1 MSENNNS
8 ARVTYFTQQ
17 VIKWR
22 WLVLLGTL
30 AFAFLAASGGRF
42 LSFNNDYHIFFGE
55 DNPQLKAFD
64 ALQEKYTKDDNIF
77 IAIAPKDGRVFT
89 NETLA
94 AIEEL
99 TALAWKTPYST
110 RVDAISN
117 FQHTRSVDD
126 DLYVEDLVA
135 DAATKSAE
143 EISAIKRYALRDPV
157 LRNRLINGEASVT
170 AVNITLQ
177 LPGKEIGE
185 ETVAVEYVREI
196 IGEFEQKHP
205 NLKTYISGMVM
216 LSDAFGE
223 AGQKDVSTLI
233 PLMFLTIIL
242 TIYLLTRSI
251 SGTSS
256 ALVLLIMSI
265 MTAMGLAGWLGIQ
278 LTSISISAP
287 TMILTLAVADSI
299 HILISMLQFMR
310 RGQSKNEAIVQSLR
324 INMTPVFL
332 TSLTT
337 VIGFLTM
344 NFSDSP
350 PFHDLGNITAMGMT
364 AAFLFS
370 VTTLPAL
377 MAILPVKVKV
387 ASVQKGKVAFLDRLA
402 EFVIRNNRKL
412 LWSSTAIVL
421 AVGLL
426 SFSNEMN
433 EDFVSYF
440 DESIQFRT
448 DTDFISENLIGI
460 YTIEFSLNSGGSDDI
475 SDPEYLKKLEEFE
488 NWFKKQEGVIHVNAF
503 TEVARRVN
511 KSMHGDQLAY
521 YRLPEAR
528 DEAAQYLLLYEMSLP
543 YGLDLNNQINVDKSE
558 TRFTVSMRNVTSNQL
573 MELTARAEHWLREN
587 APEHMSTNGI
597 STALMFSHLTQ
608 RQVYSMA
615 KGSVFAILLISG
627 VLIVALRSF
636 KYGMLSLIPN
646 LMPFAIGF
654 GIWGITSGEIN
665 VGLSTVF
672 GMTLGIVVDD
682 TVHLLTK
689 YLRARREQNKSPED
703 AVRYAFSTVG
713 QAIVVTT
720 IVLVTGFL
728 ILSFSSFKMNAQ
740 MGLLTAMVIVSAL
753 VIDLLLLPAILIRA
767 NKKSDASES
776 SFAEKE
782 LSLGFE
788 K

>member
-1 MSENNNS
+1 MNKPNTENGLLVTKFANS
-8 ARVTYFTQQ
+8 

-30 AFAFLAASGGRF
+30 ALTFIAGSGGRF
-42 LSFNNDYHIFFGE
+42 LSFNNDYHIFFSE

-77 IAIAPKDGRVFT
+77 IAIAPRDGVVFT

-99 TALAWKTPYST
+99 TDLAWKTPFST

-117 FQHTRSVDD
+117 FQYTRSVDD
-126 DLYVEDLVA
+126 DLYVEDLV
-135 DAATKSAE
+135 DGAATKSAE
-143 EISAIKRYALRDPV
+143 EIAAIKRYALKDPI

-170 AVNITLQ
+170 AVNIVLQ
-177 LPGKEIGE
+177 LPGKEMGE
-185 ETVAVEYVREI
+185 EIVAVSYVREI
-196 IGEFEQKHP
+196 IEEFEQKHP

-223 AGQKDVSTLI
+223 AGQKDASTLI
-233 PLMFLTIIL
+233 PLMFLAIIL
-242 TIYLLTRSI
+242 TIYITTRSF
-251 SGTSS
+251 SGTFS
-256 ALVLLIMSI
+256 ALILLIMSI

-278 LTSISISAP
+278 LTTISVTAP

-299 HILISMLQFMR
+299 HILLSMLQSMR
-310 RGQSKNEAIVQSLR
+310 RGQSKNEAIVESLR

-364 AAFLFS
+364 AAFLYS
-370 VTTLPAL
+370 VLALPAL

-387 ASVQKGKVAFLDRLA
+387 VSEQKGKVALLDKLA

-412 LWSSTAIVL
+412 LWSCSAIVL
-421 AVGLL
+421 AFGLL
-426 SFSNEMN
+426 SFNNEMN

-448 DTDFISENLIGI
+448 DTDFISENLVGI
-460 YTIEFSLNSGGSDDI
+460 YTIEFSLNSGESDGI
-475 SDPEYLKKLEEFE
+475 SDPAYLKKLEEFE
-488 NWFKKQEGVIHVNAF
+488 SWFKKQESVIHVNAF
-503 TEVARRVN
+503 TEVARRIN
-511 KSMHGDQLAY
+511 KSMHGDEPAY

-558 TRFTVSMRNVTSNQL
+558 TRFTVSMKNVTTNDL
-573 MELTARAEHWLREN
+573 MGLTARAEQWLHDN
-587 APEHMSTNGI
+587 APEHMFANGI

-608 RQVYSMA
+608 RQVLGMA
-615 KGSVFAILLISG
+615 KGSVFAILLNFRGAYRG
-627 VLIVALRSF
+627 VA
-636 KYGMLSLIPN
+636 
-646 LMPFAIGF
+646 
-654 GIWGITSGEIN
+654 
-665 VGLSTVF
+665 
-672 GMTLGIVVDD
+672 
-682 TVHLLTK
+682 
-689 YLRARREQNKSPED
+689 
-703 AVRYAFSTVG
+703 
-713 QAIVVTT
+713 
-720 IVLVTGFL
+720 
-728 ILSFSSFKMNAQ
+728 
-740 MGLLTAMVIVSAL
+740 
-753 VIDLLLLPAILIRA
+753 
-767 NKKSDASES
+767 
-776 SFAEKE
+776 
-782 LSLGFE
+782 
-788 K
+788 

>member
-1 MSENNNS
+1 
-8 ARVTYFTQQ
+8 
-17 VIKWR
+17 
-22 WLVLLGTL
+22 
-30 AFAFLAASGGRF
+30 
-42 LSFNNDYHIFFGE
+42 
-55 DNPQLKAFD
+55 
-64 ALQEKYTKDDNIF
+64 
-77 IAIAPKDGRVFT
+77 
-89 NETLA
+89 
-94 AIEEL
+94 L
-99 TALAWKTPYST
+99 TGLAWKTPFST
-110 RVDAISN
+110 RVDAIPN
-117 FQHTRSVDD
+117 FQYTRSVDD

-135 DAATKSAE
+135 DAASKSAD
-143 EISAIKRYALRDPV
+143 EISAIKRYALRDPI
-157 LRNRLINGEASVT
+157 LRDRLINGEASVT
-170 AVNITLQ
+170 GVNITLQ

-216 LSDAFGE
+216 LSDAFGQ

-233 PLMFLTIIL
+233 PLMFLVIIL
-242 TIYLLTRSI
+242 TIYLITRSI
-251 SGTSS
+251 SGTFS

-265 MTAMGLAGWLGIQ
+265 MTAMGLAGWLGIE
-278 LTSISISAP
+278 LTSVSISAP

-310 RGQSKNEAIVQSLR
+310 RGESKNEAIVQSLR

-364 AAFLFS
+364 FAFLYS
-370 VTTLPAL
+370 VLTLPAL
-377 MAILPVKVKV
+377 MAILPVKV

-412 LWSSTAIVL
+412 LWSSTTIVL
-421 AVGLL
+421 AIGLL
-426 SFSNEMN
+426 SFNNEMN

-440 DESIQFRT
+440 DKSIQFRN

-460 YTIEFSLNSGGSDDI
+460 YTIEFSLNSGESDGI
-475 SDPEYLKKLEEFE
+475 SNPEYLKKVEEFE
-488 NWFKKQEGVIHVNAF
+488 NWFKKQESVVHVNAF
-503 TEVARRVN
+503 TEVARRIN

-528 DEAAQYLLLYEMSLP
+528 DEAAQYLLLYEMFLP

-558 TRFTVSMRNVTSNQL
+558 TRFTVTMSNITANHL
-573 MELTARAEHWLREN
+573 MELTERAEHWLHEN
-587 APEHMSTNGI
+587 APEYMFTNGI

-615 KGSVFAILLISG
+615 KGSVFAILLISL

-646 LMPFAIGF
+646 IMPFAIGF
-654 GIWGITSGEIN
+654 GIWGITVGEIN
-665 VGLSTVF
+665 AGLSVVF

-720 IVLVTGFL
+720 IVLVAGFL
-728 ILSFSSFKMNAQ
+728 ILSLSSFKMNSQ
-740 MGLLTAMVIVSAL
+740 MGMLTAMVIVAAL
-753 VIDLLLLPAILIRA
+753 VIDLILLPAILIRA
-767 NKKSDASES
+767 DKKSLKQES
-776 SFAEKE
+776 SLAEKE
-782 LSLGFE
+782 IALGFE